1 MLHLH
6 IFYSATAS
14 NTREQCY
21 LHPPDDDCIKQRVAH
36 CLLGVA
42 LDPVINDIV
51 TQETETILSIPANMV
66 MNICVKAM
74 NDGDESTENFEH

>member
-1 MLHLH
+1 MH
-6 IFYSATAS
+6 
-14 NTREQCY
+14 
-21 LHPPDDDCIKQRVAH
+21 DDDCIKQRIPR

-42 LDPVINDIV
+42 LDPVVNDIMM
-51 TQETETILSIPANMV
+51 QETETILSIPANMV